1 MAAQGW
7 RKRQIT
13 NLIEENIMEKYI
25 VNGMVAVLYSP
36 RFGAGWS
43 TWNNAREWNG
53 HNLGEVL
60 LYAPAIVEMVLAG
73 IEGSVIEAYC
83 DKFYGE
89 HGYYFGGADGLTVE
103 WMPVG
108 TEFVVNE
115 YDGSE
120 SIQYKETSVW
130 YVA

>member
-7 RKRQIT
+7 RKRQI
-13 NLIEENIMEKYI
+13 NNSIEEDNMEKYI
-25 VNGMVAVLYSP
+25 VNGVVAVLYSP
-36 RFGAGWS
+36 RFGSGWS

-53 HNLGEVL
+53 QNLGEVL

-83 DKFYGE
+83 DKFYDE
-89 HGYYFGGADGLTVE
+89 HGYFGGANGLTVE

-108 TEFVVNE
+108 TEFLLKE

-130 YVA
+130 SVA

>member
-7 RKRQIT
+7 RKRQI
-13 NLIEENIMEKYI
+13 NNSIEEDNMEKYI
-25 VNGMVAVLYSP
+25 KDGKVAVLYSP
-36 RFGAGWS
+36 DFGAGWS
-43 TWNNAREWNG
+43 TWNNGREWNG
-53 HNLGEVL
+53 QDLGEVL

-73 IEGSVIEAYC
+73 IEGSVIEGYC
-83 DKFYGE
+83 EKFYGG
-89 HGYYFGGADGLTVE
+89 HGYFGGVDGLTVE
-103 WMPVG
+103 WMAVG

-120 SIQYKETSVW
+120 SIQCKETSFW

>member
-1 MAAQGW
+1 
-7 RKRQIT
+7 
-13 NLIEENIMEKYI
+13 MEKYI
-25 VNGMVAVLYSP
+25 VNGVVAVLYSP
-36 RFGAGWS
+36 NFGAGWS
-43 TWNNAREWNG
+43 TWNKGREWNG
-53 HNLGEVL
+53 QDLGEVL

-73 IEGSVIEAYC
+73 IEGSVIDGYC
-83 DKFYGE
+83 EKFYDG
-89 HGYYFGGADGLTVE
+89 HGYFGGANDLQVE

-130 YVA
+130 SVA